1 MKGALHFVT
10 KLIFRDTQKCSCF
23 WVASYDVFASARKTG
38 SRANGDR
45 RSQIDKQISSTVLF
59 KPKLAHLP
67 SPPKKQK
74 QKQNSRIPGSAPIEK
89 SCFFVFGY
97 TFVLQQSGEYSRMV
111 NNDR

>member
-10 KLIFRDTQKCSCF
+10 KVNVRDTQKCSCF
-23 WVASYDVFASARKTG
+23 WVASYDLLASSLKAG

-59 KPKLAHLP
+59 KPKFG
-67 SPPKKQK
+67 PPPQKKK
-74 QKQNSRIPGSAPIEK
+74 KKKNSRIPGSAPVEK
-89 SCFFVFGY
+89 LRFFVFGY

-111 NNDR
+111 NNDS

>member
-10 KLIFRDTQKCSCF
+10 KLNFRDTQKCSCF
-23 WVASYDVFASARKTG
+23 WVASYDLFASARKAG

-59 KPKLAHLP
+59 KPKSGPPPPL
-67 SPPKKQK
+67 PKKK
-74 QKQNSRIPGSAPIEK
+74 NKSRIPGSAPVEK
-89 SCFFVFGY
+89 SRFFVFGY

-111 NNDR
+111 NNDS